1 MKNVTRSS
9 SFIDRIE
16 TSLRKGEATVYL
28 KDGNIYQYSNV
39 SRRAIV
45 NLSVN
50 ENLSLGFWFNTNCA
64 KSDRAIL
71 VNQSFESSWL
81 NDTQLNEYLE
91 PTEEELNKIELQE
104 LASSVY
110 DEELELLDELNEEYA
125 TANAW

>member
-1 MKNVTRSS
+1 MKNVFRSS
-9 SFIDRIE
+9 SFIDKIE

-28 KDGNIYQYSNV
+28 KDGNIYTYSNV

-50 ENLSLGFWFNTNCA
+50 QNLSLGFWFNTNCS

-71 VNQSFESSWL
+71 VNQSWESPWL
-81 NDTQLNEYLE
+81 DEEELEDYLE
-91 PTEEELNKIELQE
+91 PTDAELSASFGTRWHDGCQFNQEE
-104 LASSVY
+104 
-110 DEELELLDELNEEYA
+110 LDELNEEYA

>member
-39 SRRAIV
+39 SRRAII

-71 VNQSFESSWL
+71 VNQSWETPWL
-81 NDTQLNEYLE
+81 DEEELDEYLE
-91 PTEEELNKIELQE
+91 PTDAELSASFGTRWHDGCHFNQEE
-104 LASSVY
+104 
-110 DEELELLDELNEEYA
+110 LDELNEEYA

>member
-1 MKNVTRSS
+1 MKNVHRSS

-28 KDGNIYQYSNV
+28 KDGNIYTYSNV

-64 KSDRAIL
+64 QSDRAIL
-71 VNQSFESSWL
+71 VNQSWETPWITKQELDEDYSGIIDEDL
-81 NDTQLNEYLE
+81 QDLINEY
-91 PTEEELNKIELQE
+91 
-104 LASSVY
+104 
-110 DEELELLDELNEEYA
+110 NEEYA
-125 TANAW
+125 QANAY

>member
-9 SFIDRIE
+9 SFIDKIE

-28 KDGNIYQYSNV
+28 KDGNIYTYSNV
-39 SRRAIV
+39 SRRAII

-71 VNQSFESSWL
+71 VNQSWETPWL
-81 NDTQLNEYLE
+81 DEEELDEYLE
-91 PTEEELNKIELQE
+91 PTDAELSASFGTRWHDGCHFNQEE
-104 LASSVY
+104 
-110 DEELELLDELNEEYA
+110 LDELNEEYA

>member
-9 SFIDRIE
+9 SFIDKIE

-28 KDGNIYQYSNV
+28 KDGNIYTYSNV
-39 SRRAIV
+39 SRRAII

-71 VNQSFESSWL
+71 VNQSWETPWL
-81 NDTQLNEYLE
+81 DEEELDEYLE
-91 PTEEELNKIELQE
+91 PTDAELSASFGTRWHDGCHFKQEE
-104 LASSVY
+104 
-110 DEELELLDELNEEYA
+110 LDELNEEYA

>member
-9 SFIDRIE
+9 SFIDKIE

-28 KDGNIYQYSNV
+28 KDGNIYTYSNV

-50 ENLSLGFWFNTNCA
+50 QNLSLGFWFNTNCA

-71 VNQSFESSWL
+71 VNQSWESPWL
-81 NDTQLNEYLE
+81 DEEDLEDYLE
-91 PTEEELNKIELQE
+91 PT
-104 LASSVY
+104 
-110 DEELELLDELNEEYA
+110 DEELAASFGTRWHDGCHFNQEEFDELNEEYA

>member
-9 SFIDRIE
+9 SFIDKIE

-28 KDGNIYQYSNV
+28 KDGNIYTYSNV
-39 SRRAIV
+39 SRRAIL

-50 ENLSLGFWFNTNCA
+50 QNLSLGFWFNTNCA

-71 VNQSFESSWL
+71 VNQFTSESFWL
-81 NDTQLNEYLE
+81 NDTQHEYLE
-91 PTEEELNKIELQE
+91 PTEEELREIELE
-104 LASSVY
+104 K
-110 DEELELLDELNEEYA
+110 LDELNEEYA